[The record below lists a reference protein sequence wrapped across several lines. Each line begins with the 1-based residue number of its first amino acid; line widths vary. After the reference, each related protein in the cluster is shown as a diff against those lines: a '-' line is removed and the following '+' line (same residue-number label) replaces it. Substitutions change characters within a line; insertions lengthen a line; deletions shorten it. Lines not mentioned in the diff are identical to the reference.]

1 MACDYFIDALDD
13 PEMALKVRQRAPKS
27 LDEVLQLALRL
38 EAWGKDARR
47 ETSDVEVQRNRD
59 RGTAR
64 VRSLE
69 QEVPPNWKTS

>member
-1 MACDYFIDALDD
+1 VACDYFTDALDD
-13 PEMALKVRQRAPKS
+13 PEMALKVRERAPKS

-38 EAWGKDARR
+38 EAWGKDAQRQ
-47 ETSDVEVQRNRD
+47 TSEVEVRRNRD

-64 VRSLE
+64 VRSPE